1 MKTFRILFIL
11 ILATATACNT
21 HTDSA
26 DAHDHDHDHS
36 HDTSEIPGL
45 SASDTAIFGLQLSAP
60 TYHASGDTLMVRG
73 FVDAPPQSRID
84 VALPYGGLITS
95 LKFYEG
101 AYVKKGALLAEVQ
114 HNDYISLQED
124 FLRLSAE
131 KIQTESAWRRQEDL
145 KDKGSTSEKIY
156 EEARNA
162 YKSVDARMQ
171 GVVARMK
178 LAGISPER
186 VERDGIQEKVFVY
199 APVSGYITSVNAN
212 IGTYVAANA
221 PIYKMVDISHLHVEL
236 AVFPDQVA
244 QLKVGQSVYFTTSG
258 KGERR
263 HGEVFLISQDV
274 KADSRTV
281 NVHVH
286 PDEDTPGLLPG
297 MFVQATVHITTDSLY
312 GLPHFAVTERDG
324 EMVGLALEG
333 NHFELVSFPGNKVI
347 DRGVV
352 VFPENEKRM
361 FVTGNLQRAVSAY
374 FGDSGGEAG
383 HSH

>member
-1 MKTFRILFIL
+1 MKTVHFLTIL
-11 ILATATACNT
+11 ILATAYGCNSKGDADT
-21 HTDSA
+21 HDQN
-26 DAHDHDHDHS
+26 DDHAHDS
-36 HDTSEIPGL
+36 TEIQGL
-45 SASDTAIFGLQLSAP
+45 SLADTAIYGLRLTAP
-60 TYHASGDTLMVRG
+60 AYHPTGDTLLLRG
-73 FVDAPPQSRID
+73 MVDAPPQSRID

-95 LKFYEG
+95 LNYYEG
-101 AYVKKGALLAEVQ
+101 AYVKKGALIAEVQ

-131 KIQTESAWRRQEDL
+131 KAQMESALKRQEEL
-145 KDKGSTSEKIY
+145 KDKGSTSEKVY

-186 VERDGIQEKVFVY
+186 VERDGIQEKVMVY
-199 APVSGYITSVNAN
+199 APISGYITAVNAN

-221 PIYKMVDISHLHVEL
+221 PIYKMVDINHLHIEL
-236 AVFPDQVA
+236 AVFPDHVS
-244 QLKVGQSVYFTTSG
+244 QLAVGQSVYFTTSG
-258 KGERR
+258 AGGRR
-263 HGEVFLISQDV
+263 HGNVFLISQDV

-297 MFVQATVHITTDSLY
+297 MFVQATVHLSADSIY
-312 GLPHFAVTERDG
+312 GLPRSAVAAWEG
-324 EMVGLALEG
+324 AAVGLALAGER
-333 NHFELVSFPGNKVI
+333 FELVSFPENGEVGMGI
-347 DRGVV
+347 LLL
-352 VFPENEKRM
+352 PENEKRL

-374 FGDSGGEAG
+374 FGDSGSEAG